1 MLGRSKLI
9 CVLLNKSAKIRT
21 QPVCQKLSANKTAN
35 DGSGKTKR
43 HHDYEFVLRAH
54 NVRYPIP
61 GHSQTS
67 SK

>member
-1 MLGRSKLI
+1 M
-9 CVLLNKSAKIRT
+9 
-21 QPVCQKLSANKTAN
+21 CQKLSANKTAN